1 MKLTW
6 LGTASVLIDYAGLRL
21 LTDPVFDPNGRS
33 YGFGP
38 PATPRKWFSS
48 TRDYEVPLQSG
59 ELGVIDAVLL
69 SHDHHADNL
78 DDAGRDFV
86 ISGTAAPVV
95 TNPRAAARLSRA
107 RDGVHGLRT
116 GHSTQIG
123 AVTITTTPAQHGP
136 RFVPQARQI
145 CGFLLEAPGEPT
157 VWISGDTVLT
167 PALRAW
173 TVAHRGI
180 DVAVVHA
187 GGVHFEASPVLGSAL
202 FTMDAAQ
209 VVDLLTALEPRVV
222 IPVHRTGWSH
232 FEPQQ
237 RLHDALGQA
246 GLLERTRWLELGE
259 ETTA

>member
-6 LGTASVLIDYAGLRL
+6 LGTASVLIDYAGTRL

-38 PATPRKWFSS
+38 PATPRAWFSS

-59 ELGVIDAVLL
+59 ELGVIDGVLI

-86 ISGTAAPVV
+86 VSGTAAPVV
-95 TNPRAAARLSRA
+95 TNPRAAARLSRV
-107 RDGVHGLRT
+107 RDDVRGLRT
-116 GHSTQIG
+116 GRSTTIG
-123 AVTITTTPAQHGP
+123 AVTITATPAQHGP
-136 RFVPQARQI
+136 RLTPQAGQV
-145 CGFLLEAPGEPT
+145 CGFLLEASGEPT

-173 TVAHRGI
+173 AAANRGV

-187 GGVHFEASPVLGSAL
+187 GGVHFAAAPVLGSAL
-202 FTMDAAQ
+202 FTMDADQ
-209 VVDLLTALEPRVV
+209 VVELLQLLEPGVV
-222 IPVHRTGWSH
+222 IPIHRSGWSH

-237 RLHDALGQA
+237 RLHDALETA
-246 GLLERTRWLELGE
+246 GLLQRTRWLDLGE
-259 ETTA
+259 ATTA